1 MIPKIIHYCWFGGKP
16 LPQNV
21 EMCIK
26 SWREKCPDYEI
37 ILWNE
42 NNYDI
47 NCNTFVQNAYQNK
60 AWAFVSDY
68 ARLQIVYENGG
79 IYLDT
84 DVELLKSLNS
94 LLDLNLF
101 LGRQQSGEINTGI
114 GFGAAKENAIIK
126 RMLDEYDNVEFD
138 KKRMLD
144 LSCPFMNTKAIDKV
158 ISNGEFD
165 ENSCRILPPE
175 YMDPLASAQ
184 SAKNLLCNDT
194 ISIHHY
200 DASWTSNKQKF
211 KRKIARI
218 IGQDRIILIKQILRK

>member
-47 NCNTFVQNAYQNK
+47 NCNTFVRNAYQNK

-101 LGRQQSGEINTGI
+101 LGRQQSGKKVLHTEHRIH
-114 GFGAAKENAIIK
+114 
-126 RMLDEYDNVEFD
+126 RM
-138 KKRMLD
+138 
-144 LSCPFMNTKAIDKV
+144 C
-158 ISNGEFD
+158 G
-165 ENSCRILPPE
+165 
-175 YMDPLASAQ
+175 
-184 SAKNLLCNDT
+184 
-194 ISIHHY
+194 
-200 DASWTSNKQKF
+200 
-211 KRKIARI
+211 
-218 IGQDRIILIKQILRK
+218 